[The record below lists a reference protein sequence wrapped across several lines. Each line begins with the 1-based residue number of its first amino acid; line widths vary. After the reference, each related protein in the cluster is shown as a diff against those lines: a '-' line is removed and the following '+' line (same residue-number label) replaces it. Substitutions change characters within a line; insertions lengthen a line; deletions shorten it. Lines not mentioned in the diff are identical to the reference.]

1 MKLFL
6 AAVLLLLGTLATA
19 QTSKNT
25 GFEARFEARVMRVV
39 DGATL
44 VVRKAD
50 KTEQT
55 VRLRHIDAPQLCQ
68 PGGPESQQA
77 LVNLALGNDVQVRPM
92 GRNQT
97 VPLVAAV
104 GVLVSAT
111 DASGEASTSDLSR
124 RQVEQGHAVSVLLR
138 HDTGPLVKEERMAK
152 ALGRGLHA
160 SGGAQAVRDFKRRG
174 GRCP

>member
-6 AAVLLLLGTLATA
+6 AVVLLLPGTLATA
-19 QTSKNT
+19 QTSRT
-25 GFEARFEARVMRVV
+25 AGLEARFEARVMRVI

-97 VPLVAAV
+97 DPLVAAV
-104 GVLVSAT
+104 SVLLPAT

-138 HDTGPLVKEERMAK
+138 HDTGPLVKEEPMAK

-160 SGGAQAVRDFKRRG
+160 SSGAQAVRDFKRRG